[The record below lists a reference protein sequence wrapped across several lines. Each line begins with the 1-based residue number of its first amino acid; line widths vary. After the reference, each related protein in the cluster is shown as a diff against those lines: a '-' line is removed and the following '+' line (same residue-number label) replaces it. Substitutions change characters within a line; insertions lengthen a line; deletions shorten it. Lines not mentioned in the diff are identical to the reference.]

1 MRMLCRVH
9 AFPVHHVDEMAQ
21 NRNRQNRPTHTVATV
36 LRIRV
41 GNMDNLGIVF
51 FLFLHRNICC
61 DPSLEPSRLDGSNEG
76 LQRKFH

>member
-21 NRNRQNRPTHTVATV
+21 IRNRLNRPTHTVETV
-36 LRIRV
+36 LQIRV

-51 FLFLHRNICC
+51 SLFLHRNMCC